1 MQLSAENS
9 QKRREFLKN
18 SLKLGAVAG
27 AAMVAA
33 KSALANEQGDD
44 KSVLKGKSK
53 KNETLYQESKR
64 WKEYYSVAR

>member
-1 MQLSAENS
+1 MDTKQ
-9 QKRREFLKN
+9 RREFLKN
-18 SLKLGAVAG
+18 SLKLGALTG

-33 KSALANEQGDD
+33 KSARANEQGDD
-44 KSVLKGKSK
+44 KAVLKGKSK

>member
-1 MQLSAENS
+1 MDTKQ
-9 QKRREFLKN
+9 RREFLKN

-33 KSALANEQGDD
+33 KSVLANEQGDD

>member
-1 MQLSAENS
+1 MDTKQ
-9 QKRREFLKN
+9 RREFLKN
-18 SLKLGAVAG
+18 SLKLGALTG

-33 KSALANEQGDD
+33 KSVLANEQGDD
-44 KSVLKGKSK
+44 KAVLKGKSK